1 MSALTALLAL
11 LVAVAAAAALPLV
24 DARPVSSRDFAV
36 AAAAYDYSYR
46 TTVDR
51 EAYVALE
58 ECFFFYPPK
67 LDSLT
72 GRYVVRVGLDRPSL
86 SLLPGAVR
94 DLSGKLLR
102 IVHEQDSVTADPV
115 EHTTIFTPNTEDDS
129 TVQQHTLDHPLGSPY
144 LFHPSVSQSILSQ
157 WVPFANPVRNNMM
170 MVARAGVSADG
181 FGYWE
186 SLNVTGYDIHTFV
199 ARQVVDHLKLVDK
212 QGLGMTYLQLHGLQL
227 YTDNLN
233 EAIAARMRAA
243 HFTAPDGTHPLNDTD
258 LVHATASLQAAVS
271 ILKNITAPLASIAS
285 RGSELEAAEGIAQ
298 IVHTAAVAGCSS
310 TTVPPCT
317 REVTSQLT
325 QSQLALLESAR
336 ALDLTGRMFT
346 EGAYPTF
353 PPFDGWIASDIVQ
366 GAGEGGPAFDA
377 IFNEVAKLLLESI
390 ASPDFAN
397 MENLHIYMNRW
408 HDAIESEPI
417 NPSTIMAHLNAVQGY
432 NSIHAA
438 MYERGWTRWSAWRP
452 AVERVSPLTPRNP
465 VSNDGGSTF
474 RRSDRRRE
482 KRDNDNDDQD
492 PSRLIELVRAAR
504 EDFEDERFAS
514 GILNNPQPGDLYEGA
529 QTVEDVID
537 GIGTAILEWSYATYP
552 PGISPNLEARDNP
565 TTGNSS
571 VPLLTGAELARRGA
585 ILRKKA
591 KDMSRTARLIG
602 MVTKNEAM
610 DALHQR
616 GAGLA
621 GRVSSNYEALLSFH
635 NAFVGDS
642 GSAIKDGGFDLRSDA
657 QISSVLGVDAFAT
670 ARDLTGN
677 ENILPNGEP
686 LFGSNG
692 EVLAY
697 SLYGGANSEEEA
709 FESMIADARLWV
721 LDKMQGPGNLKRKD
735 KLKLKRI
742 MGNIAKRAQVK
753 QDNLASAVAEGVEV
767 GYQDI
772 DSYEKD
778 VRTLISLDELGVD
791 MADVEGMTIAGE
803 TEEGSNGGA
812 ESSDT
817 FPSFVDRPRVGVGPG
832 NTRQAKNFRGYGKI
846 VNGARSLLNKVRRF
860 ASSARRGASGRLRSS
875 IGTTRGAS
883 PSGKSGG
890 KPAGRG

>member
-1 MSALTALLAL
+1 
-11 LVAVAAAAALPLV
+11 
-24 DARPVSSRDFAV
+24 
-36 AAAAYDYSYR
+36 
-46 TTVDR
+46 
-51 EAYVALE
+51 
-58 ECFFFYPPK
+58 
-67 LDSLT
+67 
-72 GRYVVRVGLDRPSL
+72 
-86 SLLPGAVR
+86 
-94 DLSGKLLR
+94 
-102 IVHEQDSVTADPV
+102 
-115 EHTTIFTPNTEDDS
+115 
-129 TVQQHTLDHPLGSPY
+129 
-144 LFHPSVSQSILSQ
+144 
-157 WVPFANPVRNNMM
+157 M
-170 MVARAGVSADG
+170 MVGRLGVSADG
-181 FGYWE
+181 FDYWE
-186 SLNVTGYDIHTFV
+186 SLNATGYDIHTLV
-199 ARQVVDHLKLVDK
+199 AGQVVDHLKLVDK
-212 QGLGMTYLQLHGLQL
+212 QGLGMTYLQMHGLQL

-233 EAIAARMRAA
+233 EPIAARMRAA
-243 HFTAPDGTHPLNDTD
+243 HFTAPDGTHPLSDTD

-271 ILKNITAPLASIAS
+271 ILKYITGPLASITS

-298 IVHTAAVAGCSS
+298 IVHTVTVVGCSS

-317 REVTSQLT
+317 REVTSQLI
-325 QSQLALLESAR
+325 QSQLMLLESAR
-336 ALDLTGRMFT
+336 ALNLTGHMFT
-346 EGAYPTF
+346 EGVYPTL

-377 IFNEVAKLLLESI
+377 IFDDVAKLLLESI

-397 MENLHIYMNRW
+397 MENLQLYMNMW
-408 HDAIESEPI
+408 HAAIESEPI

-438 MYERGWTRWSAWRP
+438 MYERGWTSWSAWRP
-452 AVERVSPLTPRNP
+452 VVERVSPLTPRNP
-465 VSNDGGSTF
+465 VSNDVGSTF
-474 RRSDRRRE
+474 RRSDRRRK

-537 GIGTAILEWSYATYP
+537 GIGTAILEWLYATYP
-552 PGISPNLEARDNP
+552 PGIFPNLEARDNP

-591 KDMSRTARLIG
+591 KNMSRTARLIG

-610 DALHQR
+610 EALHQR
-616 GAGLA
+616 RAGLA
-621 GRVSSNYEALLSFH
+621 GRASSNYEALLSFH

-657 QISSVLGVDAFAT
+657 QVSSVLGVDAFAT
-670 ARDLTGN
+670 ASYLTGN

-709 FESMIADARLWV
+709 FDSMIADARMWV

-742 MGNIAKRAQVK
+742 MGNIAKRAQAK

-778 VRTLISLDELGVD
+778 VRTVISLDELGVD

-812 ESSDT
+812 ESSDK
-817 FPSFVDRPRVGVGPG
+817 FPSFVDGPRVGAGPG
-832 NTRQAKNFRGYGKI
+832 NTHQAKNFRRYKKV

-860 ASSARRGASGRLRSS
+860 ASSARRSASGRLRSS

-890 KPAGRG
+890 RSHSRLCPSPVPCSNEALELYSPCQCRLPRPRSHRRASTPLPPHHRRQWV